1 MSEGETVVVEKTRQ
15 LKKIAEGREAE
26 MFEWE
31 DGKILRLQRRADSEQ
46 QVAWQAMAC
55 EAAAKSGL
63 RVPAAYEQVNEMGR
77 PGLVMER
84 IDGTDILALIGQ
96 KPWKLFWAARVV
108 SDLHVQ
114 MHDAEAVPE
123 IPPLKAKIRQ
133 MLEASDSVPPAFAE
147 FVIKE
152 LDALPDGNRLLH
164 GDFHPGNVMLRGDEP
179 VVIDWTNVARG
190 DPAADFARTRL
201 MLRIGELPPG
211 SPLMVRFLAAVGR
224 SVLWRLYD
232 RAYRR
237 HRSPDPEIVK
247 RWEIVRVADR
257 LVEGIPEERETLLK
271 IAEEAVASA

>member
-1 MSEGETVVVEKTRQ
+1 MVETTRQ

-31 DGKILRLQRRADSEQ
+31 DGKILRLQRGVDSEQ
-46 QVAWQAMAC
+46 QVVWQKMAC

-63 RVPAAYEQVNEMGR
+63 RVPAVYEQVHEMGR

-84 IDGTDILALIGQ
+84 IDGSDILVLIGQ
-96 KPWKLFWAARVV
+96 RPWKLFWAARVIA
-108 SDLHVQ
+108 DLHVQ
-114 MHDAEAVPE
+114 MHAAEAVPE
-123 IPPLKAKIRQ
+123 IPPLKVKIRQ
-133 MLEASDSVPPAFAE
+133 MLEASDRVPPAFAE
-147 FVIKE
+147 FVLKE

-164 GDFHPGNVMLRGDEP
+164 GDFHPGNVMLRGEEP

-211 SPLMVRFLAAVGR
+211 SPLTVRILAAVGR

-237 HRSPDPEIVK
+237 SRSPDPEIVK

-257 LVEGIPEERETLLK
+257 LVEGIEEERPALLK
-271 IAEEAVASA
+271 IAKEAVASA